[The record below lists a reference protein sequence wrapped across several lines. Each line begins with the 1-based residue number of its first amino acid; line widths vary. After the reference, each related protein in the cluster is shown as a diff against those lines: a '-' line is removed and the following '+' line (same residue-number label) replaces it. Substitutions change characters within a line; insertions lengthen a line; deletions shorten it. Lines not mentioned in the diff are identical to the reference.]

1 MRYTTNMNKKLALT
15 FAILG
20 ILCGIVSLLFL
31 PIVFGLLAIILGGAA
46 VAEGAKAPGII
57 TILLS
62 IVFAVS
68 GFLMSQ
74 FIPPSL

>member
-1 MRYTTNMNKKLALT
+1 MNKKLALI

-20 ILCGIVSLLFL
+20 IFCGIVSLFFL

-57 TILLS
+57 VIILAL
-62 IVFAVS
+62 VFSVT

-74 FIPPSL
+74 FIPPT